1 MLDEA
6 HKRHP
11 ALPIAV
17 SEYGAGAALTQHTD
31 DAAGGPINPRGR
43 PHPEEF
49 QNWYHEASW
58 NALRGRGFLWAAF
71 IWNMFDFSSD
81 SRREGDLSDINEKG
95 LVSYDRLTR
104 KDTFYFYRANWSSR
118 PTLHL
123 VGRRYV
129 DRPYG
134 VIDVK
139 AYSNAAQV
147 RLRLNEQDQ
156 GWTPCNAVVCVW
168 HSVHLRPGANALLA
182 TADIAGTPLSDSIQW

>member
-1 MLDEA
+1 MWDRPQG
-6 HKRHP
+6 RHR

-17 SEYGAGAALTQHTD
+17 CEFGAGAALSQHTD
-31 DAAGGPINPRGR
+31 DPAGGPINPHGR

-58 NALRGRGFLWAAF
+58 SALRGRAYLWAVY

-81 SRREGDLSDINEKG
+81 SRREGDLTDINDKG

-104 KDTFYFYRANWSSR
+104 KDAFYFYRANWSSQ

-129 DRPYG
+129 DRAYG
-134 VIDVK
+134 GVGVK
-139 AYSNAAQV
+139 AFRNGSGGRV
-147 RLRLNEQDQ
+147 RVNGGGLGLVGRGGGGGLWPAGRLQ
-156 GWTPCNAVVCVW
+156 
-168 HSVHLRPGANALLA
+168 PGPNALLA
-182 TADIAGTPLSDSIQW
+182 TAD